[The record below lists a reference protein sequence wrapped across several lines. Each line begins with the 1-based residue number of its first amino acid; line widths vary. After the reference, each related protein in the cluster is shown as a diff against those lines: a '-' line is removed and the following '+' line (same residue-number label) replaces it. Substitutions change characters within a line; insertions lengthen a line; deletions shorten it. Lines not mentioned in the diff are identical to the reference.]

1 MVSDDNRRVPEESQN
16 AEGAGVPL
24 SADFSTFVIS
34 LSTSA
39 LYHLGEI
46 PDPDGAKPTLNLDM
60 ARHTIDLLSMLR
72 EKTAGNLS
80 AEESKL
86 LGQFL
91 YDLRIKYLA
100 RKKS

>member
-1 MVSDDNRRVPEESQN
+1 MACDDSRRTPEETQTGES
-16 AEGAGVPL
+16 ADVPM

-39 LYHLGEI
+39 LFHLGEI
-46 PDPDGAKPTLNLDM
+46 PDPDGARPTLNLDM

-80 AEESKL
+80 REESKL

-91 YDLRIKYLA
+91 YDLRMKYLA
-100 RKKS
+100 RTKS